1 MFSIRKFFS
10 GNINYMNNFDQP
22 KLPYPEEQ
30 GENDTADKIEGEEIK
45 SGEEISN
52 GSITTINP
60 TSSDYSENPE
70 KISET
75 NLITKSG
82 KFIKP
87 DIVEGLQEAIKI
99 LIERGRDTDFT
110 EETLELALRELFG
123 ENKIPD
129 KYYYGERVWE
139 NTLPDIRFVEKN
151 PKDGTYHLLE
161 KEYEEFKNYYSNRKL
176 PAEKSESLPGSVE
189 VKPEDLG
196 MLLFF
201 KNLYRETP
209 TYYPW
214 DDNPFNEHY
223 GTKRLNE
230 SKLLSMLSYIFD
242 TNQREEKKGLNKI
255 LNSALNRLIIE
266 EVSDFPPGRKPIKW
280 YYYNDKK
287 MLLPPNYS
295 EDAEEIEIEKFIK
308 KATEYFK

>member
-1 MFSIRKFFS
+1 
-10 GNINYMNNFDQP
+10 MNNFDQP